1 VKNRLLLFVLVSVPL
16 AFTITMVVIPFV
28 AEIICPDLP
37 PAIIN
42 GGNDV
47 LTTEQAEAL
56 VQLTRVGVVISPEE
70 LISEIT
76 SFYSTM
82 IQILLAILTVI
93 GIVAFLSLRSL
104 SRDQAEKVAESA
116 IINHFEKQK
125 FHEDVADIVM
135 RATDP
140 YLLKIKNRLDEISS
154 SQLQIDDMDEVM
166 KEVAQIQSAVE
177 ELDAQIGT
185 ISSVISKL
193 DDSEDLAGT
202 VKIED

>member
-1 VKNRLLLFVLVSVPL
+1 
-16 AFTITMVVIPFV
+16 MVAIPFL
-28 AEIICPDLP
+28 AEIMCPELP

-56 VQLTRVGVVISPEE
+56 LQLTKAGVVISPEE
-70 LISEIT
+70 LISEIV

-116 IINHFEKQK
+116 ISNHVEKQK
-125 FHEDVADIVM
+125 FHKDVADIVM
-135 RATDP
+135 KATDP
-140 YLLKIKNRLDEISS
+140 YLQQVKNKLEEISS
-154 SQLQIDDMDEVM
+154 KQLQIDDIDEIMDEIARIQTSV
-166 KEVAQIQSAVE
+166 KELGAQIV
-177 ELDAQIGT
+177 T
-185 ISSVISKL
+185 VSSVISKL
-193 DDSEDLAGT
+193 DDSEELVEN